1 VRTVM
6 ITGASGG
13 LGVPLASEFGARG
26 YDLVLHHNKYELPC
40 ADSLFTVRGDLK
52 SSDTIWELAE
62 FVFRD
67 GLDVLVNNAGIYAA
81 GQFDSLSSSEI
92 RDVIEVN
99 LIAPMLLTRLV
110 WKALK
115 QNSGIVVNINS
126 LAGLNGSNG
135 ETAYCASK
143 HGLAGFSKALQ
154 FDGTRDGVR
163 VLDVFVGAMK
173 TAMTA
178 YRAGQENFI
187 DPVDV
192 ARTIVSLCDNRNSLR
207 ITEITL
213 NRRNY

>member
-26 YDLVLHHNKYELPC
+26 YDLVLHHNKSELPC
-40 ADSLFTVRGDLK
+40 ADSLFTIRGDLR
-52 SSDTIWELAE
+52 SFDTLCELAG
-62 FVFRD
+62 FVDRD
-67 GLDVLVNNAGIYAA
+67 GLDVLVNNAGIHTVGPFQDMSQY
-81 GQFDSLSSSEI
+81 EI
-92 RDVIEVN
+92 RETIEVN
-99 LIAPMLLTRLV
+99 LVAPILLTKLV
-110 WKALK
+110 WKSLK
-115 QNSGIVVNINS
+115 RNSGIVVNINS

-173 TAMTA
+173 TAMTV

-192 ARTIVSLCDNRNSLR
+192 ARTIVSLCDSRNSLR